1 MRTTFQNQLPDW
13 IRLKPRVDP
22 NWSQTLTTLEGHS
35 DFVNSAAF
43 SPDGTLIASA
53 SGDRTVRL
61 WRAATGEC
69 VQTLEGHIGHIS
81 DLARFDNNGKHLLT
95 DAGTI
100 TIRRSTYE
108 HLSTLLERSTMG
120 LSRSG
125 VGISPDR
132 CWVTWNGENM
142 LWLPADFRP
151 LCSALLG
158 NTVVIGSGS
167 GRVIV
172 MRFS

>member
-1 MRTTFQNQLPDW
+1 VRADA
-13 IRLKPRVDP
+13 
-22 NWSQTLTTLEGHS
+22 EGHRGH
-35 DFVNSAAF
+35 VRSA
-43 SPDGTLIASA
+43 
-53 SGDRTVRL
+53 V
-61 WRAATGEC
+61 
-69 VQTLEGHIGHIS
+69 
-81 DLARFDNNGKHLLT
+81 RFDGNGKHLLT

-100 TIRRSTYE
+100 TIRGSTDE
-108 HLSTLLERSTMG
+108 HSSTLLEHSTVG
-120 LSRSG
+120 LWRSG

-151 LCSALLG
+151 SCSALLG
-158 NTVVIGSGS
+158 NTVVVGSGL